1 MSRILCSRLC
11 GFIILRLNRRSVT
24 MIKRNEELTNQWIE
38 KIAKEE
44 GLKVGYVELKGYGK

>member
-1 MSRILCSRLC
+1 
-11 GFIILRLNRRSVT
+11 